1 MGPIS
6 CDGSYGSYGIDH
18 DGANRFDGIDF
29 DNEAK
34 PVGTAS
40 FGLDLRYGLLPN
52 ECPNEI
58 LPVRIF
64 PFSVFHSTFDLC
76 ALGVLGVRI
85 SHAEGAE
92 NAGTVWASGSVPNGV
107 LHSTSALSA
116 FSA

>member
-1 MGPIS
+1 MTYP
-6 CDGSYGSYGIDH
+6 

-52 ECPNEI
+52 ECSNEI

-107 LHSTSALSA
+107 LHSTSARSA